1 MSEKAHYDSV
11 VSYMRGTRAAYTR
24 SISRITG
31 IWEGYPINRDVPF
44 NIDNYPSLKKKVD
57 AEVRRLAMNLET
69 NIVNGVNEEWARSNF
84 KNDQFVDM
92 VFRNRNVPPAVME
105 AMKNRNM
112 EALAGFK
119 ARTVGGM
126 GLSDRIWV
134 NSDKVRN
141 EIQQAMAVGIHEG
154 RPAADLARDM
164 QEFLNRPDDMF
175 RRVRDAEG
183 NLRLSEAAKNFH
195 PGKGVYRSSYK
206 NAMRMTRTEI
216 NGSYRMADNTRWNQ
230 LEFILGYEIHRSQ
243 NIKADCDICDANQG
257 KYPKDYVFV
266 GWHPHCMCYMTSILP
281 SEEKMDEY
289 MDNLWDG
296 KETQFDYINQPDIK
310 GGLGT
315 FDWRSQTGRQKNVYE
330 MLATNKDTQEMYKG
344 PDGNYTPTR
353 QQLHNDIIKRFD
365 DMGSTYDDQVYM
377 LGGAPANGK
386 STLVDSGFLKHPA
399 KTMMIDPDKIKGMI
413 PEYNMMISS
422 RDPIVR
428 KLAAAKLHE
437 ESSYL
442 SKIIQ
447 KNALASKKDFIL
459 DGVNDGKV
467 EKVIGKLQ
475 AMKAQGKTIRADYCT
490 LDTNLSLRLA
500 EKRGRKTGRVVPTQ
514 HVANTNRDVSV
525 MFPEL
530 SKANVVDEL
539 RLWDTNRVGQARLV
553 FSNIKGKVTI
563 HDQDLWERFLIKGK
577 LSPQQMKEYKAMGAP
592 VPQVKGFVP
601 AKSVR
606 DAERFALQYAEKVD
620 YSNATLEQAN
630 ELNRTL
636 MEVSRG
642 RKVGEIKFL
651 EKINGS
657 SRFDYPDIHISPL
670 TTVGNT
676 EVVAAVNPRHLRTIK
691 RLEAQQKSGTGLN
704 SDELRLL
711 NNTKKR
717 VENATR
723 WSAVNGSVRDT
734 LIHEYGHKLDF
745 MQKKLGEAASASY
758 KHRQYLWDNIPG
770 TRWGEKSDWIS
781 KNISDYAVD
790 RTFTE
795 FVAEVYV
802 MKMKGERLPGWLDEF
817 ITNLINNAI

>member
-539 RLWDTNRVGQARLV
+539 RLWDTNRAGQARLV

-577 LSPQQMKEYKAMGAP
+577 LSPQQMKEYKAMGL
-592 VPQVKGFVP
+592 
-601 AKSVR
+601 S
-606 DAERFALQYAEKVD
+606 
-620 YSNATLEQAN
+620 
-630 ELNRTL
+630 
-636 MEVSRG
+636 
-642 RKVGEIKFL
+642 
-651 EKINGS
+651 
-657 SRFDYPDIHISPL
+657 
-670 TTVGNT
+670 
-676 EVVAAVNPRHLRTIK
+676 VNPRDVTGNMTRVQEMETMIRTKRDNEVGFIFNKDGKIIK
-691 RLEAQQKSGTGLN
+691 QMSGDHNSIQFYPEDMMFLKNSIFTHNHPSATGFPMTHVKSIGNSFSIGDIRTAIAGDAAEFRAVTPKFNFVMKRPKTGWPTETRMLQVVREVEADVYAEFSMLMNRGITTAAKLEVMHWHRIWTIA
-704 SDELRLL
+704 
-711 NNTKKR
+711 
-717 VENATR
+717 A
-723 WSAVNGSVRDT
+723 
-734 LIHEYGHKLDF
+734 
-745 MQKKLGEAASASY
+745 KKLGMIY
-758 KHRQYLWDNIPG
+758 
-770 TRWGEKSDWIS
+770 EK
-781 KNISDYAVD
+781 Y
-790 RTFTE
+790 
-795 FVAEVYV
+795 EVS
-802 MKMKGERLPGWLDEF
+802 W
-817 ITNLINNAI
+817 